1 MDFKALIPAN
11 DGHFDKAVVAAEEA
25 ASEQRVITNL
35 QHALANMAANHS
47 VVYVE
52 ASREVVGDPM

>member
-11 DGHFDKAVVAAEEA
+11 DGHFGKVVVAAEEA

-47 VVYVE
+47 VVYV
-52 ASREVVGDPM
+52 